1 MKLGAMLID
10 VLRRLPY
17 EDNVRWLA
25 DVGYQAVDPPLN
37 EPNAG
42 DIARKHG
49 LEPGCANAGGGPV
62 GTNDASQQAS
72 VRKKIIDAI
81 PWAAG
86 EGVTCLMVPHGR
98 DTSIPTS
105 EQLEGFKQVYGPA
118 AEEAEK
124 RGVYLVVENWP
135 NNGNNLMFSPE
146 TWQAVFDAVPSEHFG
161 LCFDPS
167 HLVWLG
173 IDYLKAARQ
182 FVDKIKYMHGK
193 DTEIFQEGLNQ
204 YGIYGRQ
211 FPAPQG
217 TQATPGS
224 QAGFGRGGWWRYRLP
239 GWGVV
244 DWPALLTI
252 LYDNGYDHI
261 IAVEH
266 EDPVW
271 RGSEERFKRGLVL
284 AKQYLEKYLV

>member
-1 MKLGAMLID
+1 MKLSAMLID
-10 VLRRLPY
+10 YLRRLPY
-17 EDNVRWLA
+17 EENVRWLA
-25 DVGYQAVDPPLN
+25 GAGYQAVDPPVM
-37 EPNAG
+37 EPRAG
-42 DIARKHG
+42 DIARQHG
-49 LEPGCANAGGGPV
+49 LEPGCAAVGGGVV
-62 GTNDASQQAS
+62 GTRDEAQQAA
-72 VRKKIIDAI
+72 VREKILQAI

-86 EGVTCLMVPHGR
+86 EGVGCLMVPHGR
-98 DTSIPTS
+98 DTSIPAAD
-105 EQLEGFKQVYGPA
+105 QLEGFKRVYGPA
-118 AEEAEK
+118 VEEAER
-124 RGVYLVVENWP
+124 RGVNLVVENWP

-146 TWQAVFDAVPSEHFG
+146 TWQVVFDAIPSERFG

-182 FVDKIKYMHGK
+182 FAGKIKYVHGK
-193 DTEIFQEGLNQ
+193 DTEIFQEERTL

-211 FPAPQG
+211 FPTSP
-217 TQATPGS
+217 
-224 QAGFGRGGWWRYRLP
+224 GRGRWWRYRLP

-244 DWPALLTI
+244 DWPAFLTV

-271 RGSEERFKRGLVL
+271 RGSEERFKRGLIL
-284 AKQYLEKYLV
+284 ARQYLSQYLV